1 MKASKGAKIASL
13 AGNAA
18 ADLIMPEMAP
28 ITEQVITPENL
39 QYAEDIKS
47 SALDGLAHS
56 AGLTADEDGL
66 GWLPLLGFAYWD
78 VIMPLQTVFKQI
90 MGILEDYD
98 SVLRLKLPAIQTPT
112 GGGGGSAYETGQQ
125 VLDIA
130 RVGVLNPGVVGNKEL
145 STRNMTLAY
154 ENLERLEGGR
164 F

>member
-1 MKASKGAKIASL
+1 MTSKGAKIASL

-28 ITEQVITPENL
+28 IAAEVITPENL
-39 QYAEDIKS
+39 QYVEDAKS

-78 VIMPLQTVFKQI
+78 VFLPLQTVFKQI

-98 SVLRLKLPAIQTPT
+98 SVLKLKLPAIQTPT

>member
-1 MKASKGAKIASL
+1 MASKGAKIASTVGNV
-13 AGNAA
+13 AG
-18 ADLIMPEMAP
+18 DILMPEMAP
-28 ITEQVITPENL
+28 ITERVMSPENL
-39 QYAEDIKS
+39 QYVEDVKS

-78 VIMPLQTVFKQI
+78 VFLPLQTVFKQI

-98 SVLRLKLPAIQTPT
+98 SVLKLKLPSTQTPT

-130 RVGVLNPGVVGNKEL
+130 KVGVLNPSLIGNKEL

>member
-78 VIMPLQTVFKQI
+78 VFLPLQTVFKQI

-98 SVLRLKLPAIQTPT
+98 SVLKLKLPSVQTPS

-130 RVGVLNPGVVGNKEL
+130 KVGVLNPSLIGNKEL